1 VKIDVVTIISY
12 FRFFKRSYTM
22 KKFLK
27 WFLGILVVLT
37 VVYFLGPKPKHPV
50 YNLELP
56 KITVTGKALDS
67 MIAKQ
72 ESAFD
77 IKPENESRIIWADS
91 TKQET
96 EYSIVYLH
104 GFTASQEEAD
114 PIHTNIAKKFGCN
127 LYLPRLY
134 GHGLKDTLHALE
146 DFTADKFWE
155 TNKQALAIAKQ
166 IGNKVIIMST
176 SSGGTT
182 AIKLLAEYDGIA
194 ANIMMSPNMAIN
206 DPNAWILNNHWG
218 KQIATL
224 VKGGNTFLSKRQDS
238 AYKQYW
244 THRYKAEGAVE
255 LQELIETIVTN
266 SNFKKVTEPTL
277 LLYYYKD
284 EQHQDPVVKV
294 SAMKDMY
301 GKIATPANKK
311 QEFAIPN
318 ANNHVIG
325 SYLQSSDLVTVE
337 EKITNFMTGVLGM
350 KMK

>member
-1 VKIDVVTIISY
+1 
-12 FRFFKRSYTM
+12 M
-22 KKFLK
+22 KKILK
-27 WFLGILVVLT
+27 WLLGIVAVLT
-37 VVYFLGPKPKHPV
+37 IVYFVGPKPKHPI
-50 YNLELP
+50 YNLDLP
-56 KITVTGKALDS
+56 KITVTGTALDS
-67 MIAKQ
+67 MITKQ
-72 ESAFD
+72 ESIFD

-91 TKQET
+91 TKQKT

-134 GHGLKDTLHALE
+134 GHGLKDTVHALE

-166 IGNKVIIMST
+166 LGNKVILMST

-182 AIKLLAEYDGIA
+182 AIKLLGEYDGIA
-194 ANIMMSPNMAIN
+194 ANIMLSPNMEIN
-206 DPNAWILNNHWG
+206 DPNAWILNNPWG
-218 KQIATL
+218 KQIASL
-224 VKGGNTFLSKRQDS
+224 VKGGSTFLSKRQDS

-244 THRYKAEGAVE
+244 THKYKVEGAVE
-255 LQELIETIVTN
+255 LQELIETIVTS

-284 EQHQDPVVKV
+284 EKNQDAVVKV
-294 SAMKDMY
+294 SAMKKMFEQ
-301 GKIATPANKK
+301 IATPANMK

-318 ANNHVIG
+318 ADNHVIG
-325 SYLQSSDLVTVE
+325 SYLQSKDWVTVE
-337 EKITNFMTGVLGM
+337 EKITSFMTGILGM
-350 KMK
+350 KVK

>member
-1 VKIDVVTIISY
+1 
-12 FRFFKRSYTM
+12 M
-22 KKFLK
+22 KKILK
-27 WFLGILVVLT
+27 WLLGIVAVLT
-37 VVYFLGPKPKHPV
+37 IVYFVGPKPKHPI
-50 YNLELP
+50 YNLDLP
-56 KITVTGKALDS
+56 KITVTGTALDS
-67 MIAKQ
+67 MITKQ
-72 ESAFD
+72 ESIFD

-91 TKQET
+91 TKQKT

-134 GHGLKDTLHALE
+134 GHGLKDTVHALE

-166 IGNKVIIMST
+166 LGNKVILMST

-182 AIKLLAEYDGIA
+182 AIKLLGEYDGIA
-194 ANIMMSPNMAIN
+194 ANIMLSPNMEIN
-206 DPNAWILNNHWG
+206 DPNAWILNNPWG
-218 KQIATL
+218 KQIASL
-224 VKGGNTFLSKRQDS
+224 VKGGSTFLSKRQDS

-244 THRYKAEGAVE
+244 THKYKVEGAVE
-255 LQELIETIVTN
+255 LQELIETIVTS

-284 EQHQDPVVKV
+284 EKNQDAVVKV
-294 SAMKDMY
+294 SAMKKMFEQ
-301 GKIATPANKK
+301 IATPANMK

-318 ANNHVIG
+318 ADNHVIG
-325 SYLQSSDLVTVE
+325 SYLQSKDLVTVE
-337 EKITNFMTGVLGM
+337 EKITSFMTTVIGM
-350 KMK
+350 KLR